1 MRTMRTMRTRRDW
14 SEKRIVAVCA
24 TAVVVVVGLVACA
37 TAARASADLSN
48 ERASGRRLLGSDS
61 ENTENTPVLDWILAR
76 QGDGETSTP
85 VLDWFL
91 DRGQD
96 AAGLFETPFVQRVR
110 NRIATAFFSELLRFN
125 FTQSIDR
132 INDAATRR
140 ASLELTTWN
149 STFARELY
157 FETNGN
163 IDSFGYDAL
172 DVDRFVSNDVCR
184 LPMLRENLNVASME
198 DAFWQASPLS
208 GELPRG
214 TYTGCILG
222 TGTYEA
228 IARLYGIRRTFNI
241 DSWMGKKFDELD
253 PSSVTNLIKVNYG
266 PLIESIF
273 PRLRDP
279 IELYP
284 GRASVA
290 ESYFETGTDA
300 IVVDY
305 GSFDH
310 EFQYFR
316 DEMRAIYPGV
326 FLGRMYAVEGMSLF
340 GGVLQVPTGAQP
352 VYAVS
357 FILVG
362 DAQTT
367 MPLSDK

>member
-1 MRTMRTMRTRRDW
+1 MRTGRG
-14 SEKRIVAVCA
+14 KRIVAVCSTVA
-24 TAVVVVVGLVACA
+24 MIGLVVCA
-37 TAARASADLSN
+37 AAANAASADLGN
-48 ERASGRRLLGSDS
+48 ELAGRRLLGSDS
-61 ENTENTPVLDWILAR
+61 ENTPVLDWMLAR

-110 NRIATAFFSELLRFN
+110 NRIATAFFSEVLRFN

-140 ASLELTTWN
+140 AALELTTWN

-163 IDSFGYDAL
+163 IHSFGYDAL
-172 DVDRFVSNDVCR
+172 DVDAFVTNDVCR
-184 LPMLRENLNVASME
+184 SPMLRENLNVASME

-241 DSWMGKKFDELD
+241 DSWMGKKFDELQT
-253 PSSVTNLIKVNYG
+253 SSVTNLIKVNYG

-305 GSFDH
+305 SSFDH

-340 GGVLQVPTGAQP
+340 GGALQVPTGAQP

-367 MPLSDK
+367 MPLSE

>member
-1 MRTMRTMRTRRDW
+1 MRTGRDW
-14 SEKRIVAVCA
+14 REKRIVAVCA

-37 TAARASADLSN
+37 AADLSN
-48 ERASGRRLLGSDS
+48 ERSSGRRLLGSDS
-61 ENTENTPVLDWILAR
+61 DSENTPVLDWILAR
-76 QGDGETSTP
+76 QSGEDTSTP

-96 AAGLFETPFVQRVR
+96 AAELFQTPFAQRVR

-149 STFARELY
+149 STFARELF

-163 IDSFGYDAL
+163 IDAFGYDAL

-184 LPMLRENLNVASME
+184 LPMLRENLDVASME

-266 PLIESIF
+266 PLVESIF

-290 ESYFETGTDA
+290 ESYFEAGTDA

-367 MPLSDK
+367 MPLSAP